1 MVLQEKLLTAD
12 DLWALAH
19 QPENT
24 GKRFELVEGAL
35 REMSPVGGTH
45 GIVALKIG
53 ALLLAYAEQGGSG
66 VVTVETGYYPAG
78 DRHNVFAPDVAFVNS
93 ARVPV
98 PFPSKYVPL
107 MPDLAV
113 EVISPTDSAPD
124 TLMKL
129 QRYFAA
135 GTRIVWTV
143 YPNERTVY
151 VWQSAAAGGL
161 HAQPFGPDDT
171 LDGGSVLPGFAVQ
184 VSALFP
190 TT

>member
-19 QPENT
+19 LPENS

-53 ALLLAYAEQGGSG
+53 ALLLAYAEQGSLG

-78 DRHNVFAPDVAFVNS
+78 DRHNVFAPDVAFVSS

-113 EVISPTDSAPD
+113 EVVSPGDRAD
-124 TLMKL
+124 AIEEKVLDYL
-129 QRYFAA
+129 QA
-135 GTRIVWTV
+135 GTAAVWII
-143 YPNERTVY
+143 YPPSRTVI
-151 VWQSAAAGGL
+151 VHTAAQVYRL
-161 HAQPFGPDDT
+161 SPDDT